1 MGGGVGE
8 SQRPRAPKRLRLET
22 VEDAGVKSGCTTLAL
37 VQSEGGATSRAHE
50 RSPLLARSGCGDG
63 SRGSGSD
70 DGEDRGDALE
80 ASAYSEGQTVRE
92 YIVVQFRKLADAYKA
107 GKEGSRKSLGSV

>member
-1 MGGGVGE
+1 M
-8 SQRPRAPKRLRLET
+8 
-22 VEDAGVKSGCTTLAL
+22 
-37 VQSEGGATSRAHE
+37 
-50 RSPLLARSGCGDG
+50 
-63 SRGSGSD
+63 
-70 DGEDRGDALE
+70 E